1 MKNKI
6 LCLFYL
12 LFLYSCSGKLL
23 GPNYNTKS
31 THNSTMAGRNSVVNK
46 EDSRMKNT
54 MARER
59 VKAMKSLPKRKK
71 IRKKR
76 GRKFVN

>member
-1 MKNKI
+1 
-6 LCLFYL
+6 
-12 LFLYSCSGKLL
+12 
-23 GPNYNTKS
+23 
-31 THNSTMAGRNSVVNK
+31 MAGRNSVVNR
-46 EDSRMKNT
+46 EDSRMKKT

>member
-1 MKNKI
+1 MKV
-6 LCLFYL
+6 L
-12 LFLYSCSGKLL
+12 LLLMLLSTSCRRIIGPTYSYGS
-23 GPNYNTKS
+23 S
-31 THNSTMAGRNSVVNK
+31 HNSTMAGRNSVVNR
-46 EDSRMKNT
+46 EDSRMKKT